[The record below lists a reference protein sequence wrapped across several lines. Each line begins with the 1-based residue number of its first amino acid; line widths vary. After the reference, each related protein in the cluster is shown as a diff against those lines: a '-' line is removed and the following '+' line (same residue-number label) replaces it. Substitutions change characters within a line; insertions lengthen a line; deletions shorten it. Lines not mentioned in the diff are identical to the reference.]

1 MPNKVA
7 RSSWRSRSPKPAAAT
22 ALAHDLE
29 ELGDPVWYDKSIVGG
44 QEWWDEIL
52 SQIRDCRL
60 FVLAISKHALG
71 SEACLAEW
79 DYAAAV
85 GRPQLTMR
93 LEQTD
98 LVGAPP
104 SIKRHQYIDYVA
116 NDIDTVRKLAK
127 ALRSVPASTPL
138 PPTLPP
144 DPSLPPSYRDR
155 FAFLYGKELSVSA
168 QVEAVALLKMDID
181 NDSNAAEALKM
192 LAVLRGRFDTSWK
205 VCEDIDRYLAERE
218 AATVPADVPV
228 ESTVVQAAAAS
239 SPQQPLPAAA
249 WYADPTHRFEL
260 RYWDGTRWTEHVGRG
275 GVVSKDPFGG

>member
-1 MPNKVA
+1 M
-7 RSSWRSRSPKPAAAT
+7 
-22 ALAHDLE
+22 
-29 ELGDPVWYDKSIVGG
+29 PVWYDKSIVGG

-60 FVLAISKHALG
+60 FVLAISKYSLG

-116 NDIDTVRKLAK
+116 NDIDTVRRLSK

-144 DPSLPPSYRDR
+144 DPPLPPSYRDR
-155 FAFLYGKELSVSA
+155 FVALYGKELPVSA
-168 QVEAVALLKMDID
+168 QVEALALLKLDID
-181 NDSNAAEALKM
+181 NDFNAAEALK
-192 LAVLRGRFDTSWK
+192 LIAVLRGRFDTSWK
-205 VCEDIDRYLAERE
+205 VCEDIDRYLTGRE
-218 AATVPADVPV
+218 APTVPAEP
-228 ESTVVQAAAAS
+228 TVVRAVAS
-239 SPQQPLPAAA
+239 ASPQQPLPAAA
-249 WYADPTHRFEL
+249 WYADPTRRFEL

-275 GVVSKDPFGG
+275 GVVSKDPFSG